1 MGKLRNFKRIDLGQ
15 IIDSHD
21 GKLSVA
27 ESDIDI
33 PFKIKR
39 VYYIYD
45 FASNKSIRG
54 YHAHKTLEQVL
65 FCISGSFTLKLFD
78 GINYYEEK
86 MNKPNIGLF
95 IGKYIWHTM
104 HNFSDNCIILVLAS
118 EHFDETDYIRDFNN
132 FKKIINEKKNE
143 NQTK

>member
-45 FASNKSIRG
+45 FDSNKSIRG

-132 FKKIINEKKNE
+132 FKKIINEKKIE

>member
-33 PFKIKR
+33 PFNIKR

-45 FASNKSIRG
+45 FDSNKSIRG
-54 YHAHKTLEQVL
+54 YHAHKTVEQVL

-132 FKKIINEKKNE
+132 FKKIINEKKIE